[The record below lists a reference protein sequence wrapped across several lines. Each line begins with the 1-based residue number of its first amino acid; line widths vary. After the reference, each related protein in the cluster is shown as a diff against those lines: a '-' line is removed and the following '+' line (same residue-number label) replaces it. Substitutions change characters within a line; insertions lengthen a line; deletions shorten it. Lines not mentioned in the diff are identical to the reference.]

1 MSKEDNQSGPSRKR
15 VNLKSPIETAPSS
28 TQPAAGGATSSTFC
42 KEYVRTKFALYLEIG
57 ESNMINESHLKRLAN
72 LRKEL
77 NYIKNTDW
85 QYDPPFGQS

>member
-15 VNLKSPIETAPSS
+15 VNLKSPIEGSS
-28 TQPAAGGATSSTFC
+28 SSNQAAAAGQISSTFN

-57 ESNMINESHLKRLAN
+57 ESNMINESHIKRLAN